1 MKTPTDQIA
10 GLIQSSA
17 NRFATDIADFSERD
31 KNMDTAVIEMAV
43 RDVAWALLEVF
54 PDESCE
60 ISNMLNLM
68 SDRIKK
74 NEQDYENAED

>member
-31 KNMDTAVIEMAV
+31 KNTDTAVIEMAV
-43 RDVAWALLEVF
+43 RDVAWALLEGF

-60 ISNMLNLM
+60 ISDMLILM